1 MNALPTNTEAGPEER
16 DLELELYGSRVRYV
30 VRRYY
35 ASRARSCFDR
45 ATRNDPSVSGTVLV
59 GMTIGSDGGVTR
71 ARVQRNTTGNEE
83 LGACLSN
90 QVGTWRLPPPPGGSL
105 DMTMPFSR

>member
-1 MNALPTNTEAGPEER
+1 MEER

-35 ASRARSCFDR
+35 AARAQACFDR
-45 ATRNDPSVSGTVLV
+45 ATRNDPTISGTVV
-59 GMTIGSDGGVTR
+59 VAMSIGADGQVSRTN
-71 ARVQRNTTGNEE
+71 VQRNTTGNET
-83 LGACLSN
+83 LGTCLSS